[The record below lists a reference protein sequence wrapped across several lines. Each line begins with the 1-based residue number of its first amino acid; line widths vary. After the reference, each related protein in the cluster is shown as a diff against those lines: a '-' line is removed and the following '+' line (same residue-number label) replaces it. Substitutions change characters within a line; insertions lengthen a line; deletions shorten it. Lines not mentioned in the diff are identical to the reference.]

1 MFSIVFIILICIKH
15 FILSLFYAKIL
26 LMLSIDRFYED
37 LLVIN
42 KSKFLSFV
50 YPITSEAEAKGYL
63 NNLREKYYDA
73 THVCSAYSLSSPR
86 LEKADD
92 DGEPS
97 GTAGKPMLELLKK
110 KGMENVLLVVV
121 RYFGGIKLGAGG
133 LVRAYTNA
141 GNLVLDKA
149 KLVNMVSVDEY
160 HAEIDVSMGS
170 RVLETI
176 RSMGGEVLSCRYT
189 EKAEIDFC
197 GQIKEKL
204 ESIYPNIK
212 IIKTGSKIVCQK

>member
-1 MFSIVFIILICIKH
+1 MI
-15 FILSLFYAKIL
+15 
-26 LMLSIDRFYED
+26 SIDGIYED

-50 YPITSEAEAKGYL
+50 YPITSEDEAKIYL
-63 NNLREKYYDA
+63 KNLREKFSDA

-97 GTAGKPMLELLKK
+97 GTAGKPMLELIKK
-110 KGMENVLLVVV
+110 KGMDNILLVVV

-149 KLVNMVSVDEY
+149 KIVSMVSIDEY
-160 HAEIDVSMGS
+160 RAEIDLSLGS
-170 RVLETI
+170 KLLDTI
-176 RSMGGEVLSCRYT
+176 SSMGGEIVSCRYSDKT
-189 EKAEIDFC
+189 EVVFMGNVTDSLKSMFPSVNI
-197 GQIKEKL
+197 EK
-204 ESIYPNIK
+204 I
-212 IIKTGSKIVCQK
+212 GSKIICQK